1 MSLNKSKALRTAEK
15 YVLQG
20 KLPAAIDEYRK
31 VVDADPSDLT
41 TINTLGDLYVRAG
54 KIQDA
59 IRNFSRIADSYREGG
74 FTLKAIAMLKKISK
88 LDPTNVDTAMK
99 LANLYSQQGLLVEAR
114 QQYLQVADAF
124 ARSGQSHKALEAYQK
139 IADLDPANTSV
150 RMKLGDIYS
159 REGLVEQAHD
169 AFVAA
174 GNEFLRKGET
184 EQALTAHLKA
194 ITANP
199 DSRQALTSLSS
210 IYTQQNRPEQAI
222 NLLCEAFE
230 RSPGDVELLTILGRT
245 YLSANYMD
253 DAERTFLSLVQLDR
267 TRYHYILE
275 VARKFLQLEQFDRAA
290 EAMDGCLDVL
300 VSKREED
307 KAIDFFSKILDRNTD
322 SIAALKRL
330 AQIYLRIRDEQQ
342 LIATLNHLADAAT
355 SQDKPDDA
363 IVALKELARLEPA
376 DQQHLDRLREFGVH
390 ELTGVDA
397 SDITGSLKSLGYR
410 PEVEDEAFVFRQ
422 ITEAEIM
429 VGHGK
434 VEQAVELLKEILAQV
449 PSNIQV
455 RLKLKDIYLRA
466 AMMKKA
472 AAECLELASIHES
485 LGESARASDYRA
497 EAKHLNPLLGDEEIQ
512 SASMGDLSGLPANLS
527 AAPAENSFGFD
538 FGFSNPQDEPNSAN
552 SFNFASQNSAEAIVM
567 DDPLT
572 AFGFQDPTAGSQ
584 PTGDFEVKGAA
595 GNWEVHDPENGY
607 SFSFYQSA
615 DEEKSEQ
622 PDRQT
627 SQPATADQKEGS
639 SRYFDT
645 IVSDKN
651 SEANQANPVAEML
664 LSATGDLPTD
674 TMPRALRDDLEG
686 VDFYITQGYVDIA
699 RDTLDRLQD
708 EYGQHT
714 EITARYKKLRHTA
727 SLLGIK
733 LETAD
738 SEDPTPGTNTNQ
750 QAPSTPQEIDLDVN
764 VAFGVDLPESVND
777 FNFVE
782 PTLDVQSEDGSPFLV
797 QKESGMLEQDMVLNF
812 NTRDLQKDY
821 ELMQTLQAANAS
833 KSETSFADLRVDNV
847 PLETGFAD
855 QTTGFK
861 AEDAPEKA
869 EAKDSSPNTEL
880 GDVEVIDL
888 FDTEMPISDELFGQ
902 AEFQNPPSEAFLDST
917 SPFTDTL
924 WQTDETVVEEPTT
937 EVQKTESTSAVLA
950 EPSVQ
955 IAAPKVEPVEITEPR
970 KSSQQEFMLGDFLGL
985 EGDDEE
991 DNELQRMVSDFIED
1005 SGTIAETQDYETHYN
1020 LGLAYKD
1027 MDLFDE
1033 AIEQFQM
1040 AFRFSIHDKVNESHI
1055 QCCHMLGVCFK
1066 QKSMPKVAVMW
1077 FKRGLELPNSS
1088 ENEYQALRYEI
1099 GLCYEEMGE
1108 REKALDLFM
1117 EVYGINVNYRNVNE
1131 KIRQL
1136 QSGK

>member
-20 KLPAAIDEYRK
+20 KIPAAIDEYRK

-59 IRNFSRIADSYREGG
+59 IRNFTRIADSYREGG

-139 IADLDPANTSV
+139 IADLDPTNTSV

-159 REGLVEQAHD
+159 REGLVDQAHD

-199 DSRQALTSLSS
+199 DSRQALTALSS
-210 IYTQQNRPEQAI
+210 IYTQQNRPDQAI

-230 RSPGDVELLTILGRT
+230 RSPGDIELLTILGRT

-253 DAERTFLSLVQLDR
+253 EAERTFLSLVQLDR

-275 VARKFLQLEQFDRAA
+275 VARKFLQMEEYDRAA
-290 EAMDGCLDVL
+290 EAMDGCMDIL

-307 KAIDFFSKILDRNTD
+307 KAIDFFRKILDRSTNC
-322 SIAALKRL
+322 IAALKRL
-330 AQIYLRIRDEQQ
+330 AQIYLRIREEQQ

-355 SQDKPDDA
+355 AQRRPDDA

-376 DQQHLDRLREFGVH
+376 DQNHLARLREFGVH
-390 ELTGVDA
+390 ELTDVDA

-410 PEVEDEAFVFRQ
+410 PEVEDEAFVIRQ
-422 ITEAEIM
+422 LTEAEIM
-429 VGHGK
+429 VGHGEVDK
-434 VEQAVELLKEILAQV
+434 AVELLKEILAQV

-472 AAECLELASIHES
+472 AAECLELAHIHES

-497 EAKHLNPLLGDEEIQ
+497 EAKHLNPLLTDDDVHPGTA
-512 SASMGDLSGLPANLS
+512 SAMPFLSENLS
-527 AAPAENSFGFD
+527 APAADNNFGFD
-538 FGFSNPQDEPNSAN
+538 FGFSNPQEEPAS
-552 SFNFASQNSAEAIVM
+552 SSDFNYASQNAAAPLVS
-567 DDPLT
+567 DDPLA
-572 AFGFQDPTAGSQ
+572 AFGFQDPTGKNPA
-584 PTGDFEVKGAA
+584 TGEFEVQGAA
-595 GNWEVHDPENGY
+595 GDWEVHDPENGY
-607 SFSFYQSA
+607 SFSFYQSQ
-615 DEEKSEQ
+615 EEKAAEPPNNWANPVPGESEN
-622 PDRQT
+622 
-627 SQPATADQKEGS
+627 AGS
-639 SRYFDT
+639 FRYFDT
-645 IVSDKN
+645 IVSDKGDDAK
-651 SEANQANPVAEML
+651 EANPVAEML
-664 LSATGDLPTD
+664 LGATGDLPTD

-686 VDFYITQGYVDIA
+686 VDFYIAQGYVDIA

-708 EYGQHT
+708 EYGQHA
-714 EITARYKKLRHTA
+714 EITVRYKKLRHTA

-733 LETAD
+733 LE
-738 SEDPTPGTNTNQ
+738 GTSSPETSPSAYPDA
-750 QAPSTPQEIDLDVN
+750 QAPSAPQEIDLDVN
-764 VAFGVDLPESVND
+764 AAFGMDMQDNAKAFSFAESSD
-777 FNFVE
+777 E
-782 PTLDVQSEDGSPFLV
+782 VQPDEVTPFIV
-797 QKESGMLEQDMVLNF
+797 QKESGVLEQDLVLNF
-812 NTRDLQKDY
+812 NTRELQKDY
-821 ELMQTLQAANAS
+821 DLMQALQGSAPT
-833 KSETSFADLRVDNV
+833 SEASFADLEV
-847 PLETGFAD
+847 PDLRLATDAVEVAESLETEASPERLEA
-855 QTTGFK
+855 T
-861 AEDAPEKA
+861 DAA
-869 EAKDSSPNTEL
+869 PNLEF
-880 GDVEVIDL
+880 GDVEVVDL
-888 FDTEMPISDELFGQ
+888 LDVEMPISDDLFGQ
-902 AEFQNPPSEAFLDST
+902 TEYQTPLQDELFDNV

-924 WQTDETVVEEPTT
+924 WQDEAAVVAEPGVEEP
-937 EVQKTESTSAVLA
+937 QA
-950 EPSVQ
+950 EPTPETRE
-955 IAAPKVEPVEITEPR
+955 AALLAPPAAVETVESGDLR
-970 KSSQQEFMLGDFLGL
+970 KLPQPEFMLGDFLGL
-985 EGDDEE
+985 EGDEEE

-1005 SGTIAETQDYETHYN
+1005 SGAIEESQDYETHYN

-1027 MDLFDE
+1027 MDLLDE

-1040 AFRFSIHDKVNESHI
+1040 AFRYSSHDKVKESDI

-1066 QKSMPKVAVMW
+1066 QKTMPKVAVMW
-1077 FKRGLELPNSS
+1077 FKRGLEIPNSS
-1088 ENEYQALRYEI
+1088 ENEHQALRYEI
-1099 GLCYEEMGE
+1099 GLCLEEMGE
-1108 REKALDLFM
+1108 REKALDMFM
-1117 EVYGINVNYRNVNE
+1117 EVYGINVNYRNVSE

-1136 QSGK
+1136 NGDH

>member
-31 VVDADPSDLT
+31 VVDADPTDLT

-59 IRNFSRIADSYREGG
+59 IKNFTRIADSYREGG

-88 LDPTNVDTAMK
+88 LDPTNIDTAMK

-139 IADLDPANTSV
+139 IADLDPTNTNV

-159 REGLVEQAHD
+159 REGLTEQAHD

-210 IYTQQNRPEQAI
+210 IYTQQNRPDQAI

-245 YLSANYMD
+245 YLSANWMD

-275 VARKFLQLEQFDRAA
+275 VARKFLQMEECDRAA
-290 EAMDGCLDVL
+290 EAMDGCLDIL

-307 KAIDFFSKILDRNTD
+307 KAIDFFNKILDRNNGCV
-322 SIAALKRL
+322 AALKRL

-342 LIATLNHLADAAT
+342 LIATLNQLADAA
-355 SQDKPDDA
+355 SAQNQPDDA

-376 DQQHLDRLREFGVH
+376 DQNHLARLRELGVH
-390 ELTGVDA
+390 ELTDVDA
-397 SDITGSLKSLGYR
+397 TDITGSLKSLGYR

-422 ITEAEIM
+422 LTEAEIM
-429 VGHGK
+429 VGHGE
-434 VEQAVELLKEILAQV
+434 VEKAVDLLKEILAQV

-472 AAECLELASIHES
+472 AAECLELAHIHES
-485 LGESARASDYRA
+485 LGETARASDYRA
-497 EAKHLNPLLGDEEIQ
+497 EAKHLNPLLTDEELNRGVGSIAP
-512 SASMGDLSGLPANLS
+512 SLSETLA
-527 AAPAENSFGFD
+527 AAPAGDSFGFD
-538 FGFSNPQDEPNSAN
+538 FGFSSPHEEPSQAGN
-552 SFNFASQNSAEAIVM
+552 FNLVSGNGADPAFT
-567 DDPLT
+567 DDPLA
-572 AFGFQDPTAGSQ
+572 AFGFQDPGSVNPSAG
-584 PTGDFEVKGAA
+584 GFEVQGSA
-595 GNWEVHDPENGY
+595 GDWEVHDPENGY
-607 SFSFYQSA
+607 SFSFYQSE
-615 DEEKSEQ
+615 DEDKTEANHAHQSVEASE
-622 PDRQT
+622 T
-627 SQPATADQKEGS
+627 EGS
-639 SRYFDT
+639 FRYFDT
-645 IVSDKN
+645 ITSEKGSDAT
-651 SEANQANPVAEML
+651 SANPVAEML
-664 LSATGDLPTD
+664 LNATGDLPTD

-699 RDTLDRLQD
+699 RDTLDRLQE
-708 EYGQHT
+708 EYGQHA

-727 SLLGIK
+727 SLLGIQIEEPK
-733 LETAD
+733 QAETGSSAYTNGQAA
-738 SEDPTPGTNTNQ
+738 TP
-750 QAPSTPQEIDLDVN
+750 PQEVDLDMDA
-764 VAFGVDLPESVND
+764 AFGLDMPVGAND
-777 FNFVE
+777 FNFA
-782 PTLDVQSEDGSPFLV
+782 DASPGHQPEADLPFIV
-797 QKESGMLEQDMVLNF
+797 QKESGMLEQDLLVNF
-812 NTRDLQKDY
+812 NTRDLQRDY
-821 ELMQTLQAANAS
+821 DQMQALEGANAPA
-833 KSETSFADLRVDNV
+833 SETSFADLQGIDV
-847 PLETGFAD
+847 PLETTFAEVAPSLQVED
-855 QTTGFK
+855 S
-861 AEDAPEKA
+861 AEILEVGNLTPDATLSE
-869 EAKDSSPNTEL
+869 S
-880 GDVEVIDL
+880 DVLDL
-888 FDTEMPISDELFGQ
+888 LETEMPISEDLFGQ
-902 AEFQNPPSEAFLDST
+902 TETQSPQPHKVLDSA
-917 SPFTDTL
+917 SLFTDDL
-924 WQTDETVVEEPTT
+924 WQTGEIASDPPVKTP
-937 EVQKTESTSAVLA
+937 EVQPMGEATAKDEGELAALPTASANVA
-950 EPSVQ
+950 EPQKAS
-955 IAAPKVEPVEITEPR
+955 E
-970 KSSQQEFMLGDFLGL
+970 SEFMLGDLLGL
-985 EGDDEE
+985 EGEDEE

-1005 SGTIAETQDYETHYN
+1005 SGTIEASQDFETHYN

-1040 AFRFSIHDKVNESHI
+1040 AFRFSSHDKAKESDI

-1066 QKSMPKVAVMW
+1066 QKTMPKVAVMW
-1077 FKRGLELPNSS
+1077 FKRGLEIPHSS

-1099 GLCYEEMGE
+1099 GMCYEEMGQ
-1108 REKALDLFM
+1108 REKALDIFM
-1117 EVYGINVNYRNVNE
+1117 EVYGINVNYRNVGE

-1136 QSGK
+1136 QVD

>member
-20 KLPAAIDEYRK
+20 KIPAAIDEYRK

-59 IRNFSRIADSYREGG
+59 IRNFSRIADSYSEGG

-139 IADLDPANTSV
+139 IADLDPTNTSV

-159 REGLVEQAHD
+159 REGLIDQAHD

-210 IYTQQNRPEQAI
+210 IYTQQNRSEQAI

-275 VARKFLQLEQFDRAA
+275 VARKFLQREQYDRAA
-290 EAMDGCLDVL
+290 EAMDGCLDIL

-307 KAIDFFSKILDRNTD
+307 KAIDFFRKILDRNTN
-322 SIAALKRL
+322 STAALKRL
-330 AQIYLRIRDEQQ
+330 AQIYLRIRDEQN

-355 SQDKPDDA
+355 AQGNADDA

-376 DQQHLDRLREFGVH
+376 DQRHLERLGEFGVH

-410 PEVEDEAFVFRQ
+410 PEVEDEAFVIRQ

-429 VGHGK
+429 VGHGE

-466 AMMKKA
+466 AMTKKA

-497 EAKHLNPLLGDEEIQ
+497 EAKHLNPLLADEEVQ
-512 SASMGDLSGLPANLS
+512 SASMGDMPALSENFSATPADHN
-527 AAPAENSFGFD
+527 FGFD
-538 FGFSNPQDEPNSAN
+538 FGFSNPQDEQNSLN
-552 SFNFASQNSAEAIVM
+552 DFNYASQNAAASIRT
-567 DDPLT
+567 DDPLA
-572 AFGFQDPTAGSQ
+572 AFGFQDPT
-584 PTGDFEVKGAA
+584 TGNQSTGEFEVKGAS
-595 GNWEVHDPENGY
+595 GDWEVHDPENGY
-607 SFSFYQSA
+607 SFNFYQSEEA
-615 DEEKSEQ
+615 EKSDQ
-622 PDRQT
+622 PEDWAN
-627 SQPATADQKEGS
+627 QPAEEPRKEGS
-639 SRYFDT
+639 FRYFDT
-645 IVSDKN
+645 IVSDKD
-651 SEANQANPVAEML
+651 SETKPANPVAEML
-664 LSATGDLPTD
+664 LSVTGDLPTD

-686 VDFYITQGYVDIA
+686 VDFYIAQGYVDIA

-708 EYGQHT
+708 EYGEHA
-714 EITARYKKLRHTA
+714 EITGRYKKLRHTA

-733 LETAD
+733 IENAD
-738 SEDPTPGTNTNQ
+738 NTEASPDTHTNG
-750 QAPSTPQEIDLDVN
+750 QATLTPQEIDLDVN
-764 VAFGVDLPESVND
+764 AAFGVEIQDNLSD
-777 FNFVE
+777 FNIVE
-782 PTLDVQSEDGSPFLV
+782 PTSDLQPETDVPFLV
-797 QKESGMLEQDMVLNF
+797 QKESGMLEQDLLLNF
-812 NTRDLQKDY
+812 NTRELQKDY
-821 ELMQTLQAANAS
+821 ELMQSLQNANAS
-833 KSETSFADLRVDNV
+833 TSEASFADL
-847 PLETGFAD
+847 
-855 QTTGFK
+855 QTT
-861 AEDAPEKA
+861 DTPLDPELADVAVAMKA
-869 EAKDSSPNTEL
+869 EASAEK
-880 GDVEVIDL
+880 VEATDAFENSGSLDAEVVDL
-888 FDTEMPISDELFGQ
+888 FDVEMPISDDLFGQ
-902 AEFQNPPSEAFLDST
+902 TEFQTPRHDEILDST
-917 SPFTDTL
+917 SPFTDAL
-924 WQTDETVVEEPTT
+924 WQGDIPAAEEPGV
-937 EVQKTESTSAVLA
+937 EVRKTEPTPEVST
-950 EPSVQ
+950 ETSVQ
-955 IAAPKVEPVEITEPR
+955 IPAAAAEPVETAAPHR
-970 KSSQQEFMLGDFLGL
+970 PSQQEFMLGDLLGL
-985 EGDDEE
+985 EGEEEE

-1005 SGTIAETQDYETHYN
+1005 SGAIEETQDYETHYN

-1040 AFRFSIHDKVNESHI
+1040 AFRFAAHDKVNESHI

-1066 QKSMPKVAVMW
+1066 QKAMPKVAVMW
-1077 FKRGLELPNSS
+1077 FKRGLALPNSS

-1099 GLCYEEMGE
+1099 GQCYEEMGD

-1117 EVYGINVNYRNVNE
+1117 EVYGINVNYRNVGE

-1136 QSGK
+1136 QLEK